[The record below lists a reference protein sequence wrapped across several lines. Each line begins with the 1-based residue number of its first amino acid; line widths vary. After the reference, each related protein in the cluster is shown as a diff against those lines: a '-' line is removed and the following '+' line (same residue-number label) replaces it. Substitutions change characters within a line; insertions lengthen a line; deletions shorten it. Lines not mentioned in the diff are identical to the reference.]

1 MKKLVINFKAYQEST
16 GASAVELARKI
27 AGVSSEVILCPQ
39 YFDIKEI
46 AGLGNPVYAQHVDAL
61 SFGSRTGWIVPE
73 AVKAAGAVG
82 TLINH
87 SEHTV
92 GIGKAGEAVKR
103 CREAKVQSLV
113 CVPDVAAVVEAA
125 KLEPDMIAI
134 EPPELIGSGISVSQ
148 AQPKLIEE
156 AVESAGGVTLLCGAG
171 VSTAE
176 DVKKAVGLGAEGVLV
191 ASAIVKSPEPEKL
204 VGEMV
209 KEL

>member
-1 MKKLVINFKAYQEST
+1 MKKLVVNFKAYEEST

-27 AGVSSEVILCPQ
+27 AGASSEVILCPQ

-46 AGLGNPVYAQHVDAL
+46 AGLGNPAYAQHVDAKT
-61 SFGSRTGWIVPE
+61 FGSRTGWIVPE

-87 SEHTV
+87 SEHTIGLDKV
-92 GIGKAGEAVKR
+92 GEVVKR
-103 CREAKVQSLV
+103 CREAGLQSLV
-113 CVPDVAAVVEAA
+113 CVPDVASVAEAVR
-125 KLEPDMIAI
+125 LEPDMIAI

-148 AQPKLIEE
+148 SQPELIED
-156 AVESAGGVTLLCGAG
+156 AVKNAGGVTLLCGAG

-176 DVKKAVGLGAEGVLV
+176 DVKSAIALGAEGVLV

-204 VGEMV
+204 VADMV